1 MKEIPLPASPSPC
14 HAHLQYLQQLPMGS
28 LVLDENHRLR
38 LWNRALQL
46 LTGMNESQVLG
57 LPLCAL
63 ASPWTELFDDFIN
76 KNAPHRHKQRLIL
89 AGKTHWLNLH
99 KAGLGE
105 QGLLVLVEDISET
118 WLLEKHLMHSERL
131 ASIGRLAAGVAHEI
145 GNPITAIACLAQNL
159 REERENDAEIAQ
171 ICQQIIEQSKRVSRI
186 VRSLL
191 GFAHAGVRELAREP
205 VNLAQLAAEAI
216 ALLSLDQQST
226 PVVFHNLCAP
236 EHVASGDAP
245 RLLQV
250 LLNLLANA
258 RDASPPGAAIRIR
271 STIHED
277 SVELLVED
285 QGSGIPK
292 DLKNRLFEPFFTTKE
307 PGQGTGLGLAL
318 AYAIVEEHHGQIT
331 LDSPSASEP
340 LGSCFRVRLPSY
352 TAEPSSAGA

>member
-1 MKEIPLPASPSPC
+1 MKEIPSQSPC
-14 HAHLQYLQQLPMGS
+14 HAHLHYLQQLPMGA
-28 LVLDENHRLR
+28 LALDENRHLL
-38 LWNRALQL
+38 LWNSALQL
-46 LTGMNESQVLG
+46 LTGIDESKVLG
-57 LPLCAL
+57 LPLSAL
-63 ASPWTELFDDFIN
+63 VSPWAELFGDFIS
-76 KNAPHRHKQRLIL
+76 KGEPHRHKQRLIL

-99 KAGLGE
+99 KAESGE

-159 REERENDAEIAQ
+159 REEREHDAEITQ

-191 GFAHAGVRELAREP
+191 GFAHAGVHELAREP

-236 EHVASGDAP
+236 SHVASGDAP

-258 RDASPPGAAIRIR
+258 RDASPQGAAIRIR
-271 STIHED
+271 STANED

-292 DLKNRLFEPFFTTKE
+292 HLKNRLFEPFFTTKE

-331 LDSPSASEP
+331 LDSPSPSEQP
-340 LGSCFRVRLPSY
+340 GSRFRVRLPRYAAGS
-352 TAEPSSAGA
+352 SSAGV